1 MMAELPFSAVLGQ
14 EEVKRALTLVAVDPS
29 IGGVLLVGHPGSAKT
44 TLARGLARLLGEGRP
59 FVEIPLGATEDRVK
73 GSLDARAALEGR
85 VRHAQ
90 GLLGRAHGGV
100 LYVDEINL
108 LADHIVDL
116 ILDAAATGVNRVERD
131 AVSVVEPARF
141 ALIGTMNPEE
151 GELRPQLRDRFAMVL
166 DVHAPG
172 TAQERAE
179 ALRRRLE
186 GELEG
191 EEVLEGFLEEDR
203 ALARAIAHGRELLGR
218 VVIEEHLER
227 IAAYAIAAGRESLR
241 ADLALAKALRAHA
254 ALAGR
259 TELAEEDFAAVVPL
273 VLGAE
278 DASAPPSEASG
289 NRTPGQ
295 SATGD
300 GEAASEGQREASTK
314 GDPSGASSAGGR
326 QPPELRLVADQ
337 LAPRRRVVSD
347 QSAPGPETGRR
358 RQEAS
363 GKLSLIDTLVERLAS
378 GGEGPL
384 APEELRFVAPE
395 RRRPRCFVFVV
406 DASASV
412 AAEAAVSLVGDAVD
426 QLLSSAYRDR
436 AQVAV
441 VTFGAGGARRW
452 LRPTRSLEV
461 ARRRL
466 GALVRE
472 GRTPLA
478 AGLEEATR
486 LGRELRTRGVEPL
499 VVLLTDGRPNE
510 PSEEDPFLAARRAA
524 QALAEFEALVVDLE
538 ASSHRL
544 GFARELAEV
553 AGATYVGAIAS

>member
-1 MMAELPFSAVLGQ
+1 MVELPFSAVLGQ
-14 EEVKRALTLVAVDPS
+14 DEVKRALALVAVDPS

-44 TLARGLARLLGEGRP
+44 TLARGLARLLGEDRP

-73 GSLDARAALEGR
+73 GSLDAREALEGR

-90 GLLGRAHGGV
+90 GLLGRADGGV

-166 DVHAPG
+166 EVHAPD
-172 TAQERAE
+172 TAPERAE
-179 ALRRRLE
+179 ALRRRLR
-186 GELEG
+186 GG
-191 EEVLEGFLEEDR
+191 GAMASFVDADA
-203 ALARAIAHGRELLGR
+203 ALAHAIAHGRDLLER
-218 VVIEEHLER
+218 VVLDEHLER
-227 IAAYAIAAGRESLR
+227 ISACALAAGRDSLR

-259 TELAEEDFAAVVPL
+259 AEVTEEDFALVVPL
-273 VLGAE
+273 VLGPQAAPAPRSQGPA
-278 DASAPPSEASG
+278 DRGLASFPPDEHAS
-289 NRTPGQ
+289 T
-295 SATGD
+295 
-300 GEAASEGQREASTK
+300 SEGREDQAQPEPASREPVSRAI
-314 GDPSGASSAGGR
+314 DEA
-326 QPPELRLVADQ
+326 PELRV
-337 LAPRRRVVSD
+337 LAGELELRHRVRGYEEGRG
-347 QSAPGPETGRR
+347 AETGRR
-358 RQEAS
+358 RRGAT
-363 GKLSLIDTLVERLAS
+363 GKFSLVDTLVERLAS
-378 GGEGPL
+378 GGDGPL
-384 APEELRFVAPE
+384 TVEELRFVVPE
-395 RRRPRCFVFVV
+395 RRRQRCFVFVV

-412 AAEAAVSLVGDAVD
+412 AAETAVALVGDAVD
-426 QLLSSAYRDR
+426 QLLSAAYRDR

-441 VTFGAGGARRW
+441 VTFGGGGARRW

-478 AGLEEATR
+478 AGLEEASR
-486 LGRELRTRGVEPL
+486 LARELRVRGVEPL

-510 PSEEDPFLAARRAA
+510 PSEEDPFLAARLAA
-524 QALAEFEALVVDLE
+524 EDLADFESLVVDLE

-553 AGATYVGAIAS
+553 AGATYFAAIAS